1 MEHER
6 DEIVLGEFA
15 PFAGLVDHDAQ
26 LAHRRPPRMKKK
38 CRGNTPG
45 GLEPSLLLRES
56 KPSLLVLCDDVNPF
70 SGFKGGGDGHG
81 WANDGFWSGVKR

>member
-1 MEHER
+1 MKAALPTFLSVNMEM
-6 DEIVLGEFA
+6 
-15 PFAGLVDHDAQ
+15 P
-26 LAHRRPPRMKKK
+26 
-38 CRGNTPG
+38 GNTPG